1 MNPYFE
7 LSSKIIRCR
16 YIIIRDII
24 NRDLLYNNN
33 DNSTL
38 NVDGIKNVFTTSNK
52 LNKKR
57 GRVK

>member
-33 DNSTL
+33 DSSTL
-38 NVDGIKNVFTTSNK
+38 NVDGIKNVFTT
-52 LNKKR
+52 
-57 GRVK
+57 VFE